1 MSKLAR
7 RKRRFSGASD
17 VRGFGGLAELPLLP
31 IAVGLGVLAV
41 IMNKDSIV
49 SAAQQ
54 VETAA
59 FDFAKGAAF
68 KAALPSNVGQYAS
81 QILAAAQQYGVD
93 PFALAAI
100 MYNESRGGVA
110 TGYTPQGP
118 GGTGDFVRRS
128 PSSPPPA
135 GKLPSPVGDT
145 GWVQSGYAKYANP
158 ATGLPPD
165 GLGWGRG
172 LMQIDYGANNAW
184 VIANPWWDAQTNINK
199 AAEIYATF
207 QRVFQENHQGQSL
220 AIEQWRVTTG
230 KPQTGYNIQ
239 PWAAKYPG
247 HTFMSSVPDPRPLY
261 GQQLVDATIASYNAG
276 TSGPLQAIASGLPAE
291 AVTANQNYVSKF
303 LALVPG
309 WRMAY
314 DKLAG
319 NA

>member
-1 MSKLAR
+1 MSKLTR

-17 VRGFGGLAELPLLP
+17 VRGFGGIAELPLLP
-31 IAVGLGVLAV
+31 IAVGLGVLAA

-49 SAAQQ
+49 TGIQHAEQ
-54 VETAA
+54 AA

-68 KAALPSNVGQYAS
+68 KAALPAAVGQYAP
-81 QILAAAQQYGVD
+81 QILSAAQRYGVD

-110 TGYTPQGP
+110 TGYRPQGP
-118 GGTGDFVRRS
+118 AGTGDFVPRGPKGVS
-128 PSSPPPA
+128 LPP
-135 GKLPSPVGDT
+135 
-145 GWVQSGYAKYANP
+145 GWQASGYAKFANP

-184 VIANPWWDAQTNINK
+184 VVANDWRNAQTNIDK
-199 AAEIYATF
+199 AADIFRSF
-207 QRVFQENHQGQSL
+207 QRTFMEDHRGSSL
-220 AIEQWRVTTG
+220 AVEQWRVTTG
-230 KPQTGYNIQ
+230 MPQYGIQ

-247 HTFMSSVPDPRPLY
+247 RTFTSSVPDPRPLS

-276 TSGPLQAIASGLPAE
+276 TAGPLQAIASGLPAE

-319 NA
+319 NS